1 MSKKS
6 KFFSFGQPSSV
17 LYVSD
22 SLSVDSYYP
31 ITIMFLLT
39 ADVLHWHIPVL
50 LNSSNTSEQVPF
62 LHFAVRVA
70 STARQPSPRDPHVH
84 PHSHYTNCQV
94 IQKQYA
100 PNSKQ
105 IHEFVWD
112 TFHNFHL
119 SSPFVKKS
127 WWQQCSSPDV
137 ALSLSL
143 QPRCMSFSSQL
154 VPIHLEIQ
162 PITRLEH
169 LTITPSTNTYTCERY
184 VMSIATDLLT
194 TVHWPQSHLFN
205 LLACI
210 CIKRVKSVDYSYL
223 GYDAMLTGN

>member
-1 MSKKS
+1 
-6 KFFSFGQPSSV
+6 
-17 LYVSD
+17 
-22 SLSVDSYYP
+22 
-31 ITIMFLLT
+31 MFLPK
-39 ADVLHWHIPVL
+39 ADVRHWHIPVL
-50 LNSSNTSEQVPF
+50 LNSSNKSEQAPF

-70 STARQPSPRDPHVH
+70 STARQPSPRDPQVH

-94 IQKQYA
+94 IHKQYA

-143 QPRCMSFSSQL
+143 EPWSMSLSSRL

-162 PITRLEH
+162 PITRLEY
-169 LTITPSTNTYTCERY
+169 LTVTPSTHTHTCKRY
-184 VMSIATDLLT
+184 IMSIATDLLT
-194 TVHWPQSHLFN
+194 TVHWPQSHLLN

-210 CIKRVKSVDYSYL
+210 WIKRVKCEDYSYL

>member
-1 MSKKS
+1 
-6 KFFSFGQPSSV
+6 
-17 LYVSD
+17 
-22 SLSVDSYYP
+22 
-31 ITIMFLLT
+31 MFLLTADFLYITT

-50 LNSSNTSEQVPF
+50 LNSGNTSEQAPF
-62 LHFAVRVA
+62 LHFTARVA
-70 STARQPSPRDPHVH
+70 PTARQPSPGD

-112 TFHNFHL
+112 TVHNFHL

-143 QPRCMSFSSQL
+143 EPRCMSFSSQL
-154 VPIHLEIQ
+154 VPHSLGD
-162 PITRLEH
+162 P
-169 LTITPSTNTYTCERY
+169 TNHTVGAPHHYSLHKHTHTCKRY

-194 TVHWPQSHLFN
+194 TVHWPQSHSLK

-210 CIKRVKSVDYSYL
+210 WIKRVKCEDYSYL
-223 GYDAMLTGN
+223 EYDAMLTGN